1 MTSLSATRRKNA
13 AFNSPF
19 PNIIPPVSTERV
31 LRLNVHLQ
39 RELDAYLVKEFEL
52 PVGCLLT
59 TEEVRVTGDLS
70 HASVFVSIF
79 PPQHADTVLHTLADQ
94 SGAIRRAL
102 SGKLNLRA
110 TPMLH
115 FRLDEREARA
125 EHINRVL
132 DEAEKE
138 AGSNSKE

>member
-1 MTSLSATRRKNA
+1 M
-13 AFNSPF
+13 
-19 PNIIPPVSTERV
+19 STERV
-31 LRLNVHLQ
+31 LRLNAHLQ

-59 TEEVRVTGDLS
+59 TEEVRVAGDLS
-70 HASVFVSIF
+70 HATVFVSIF
-79 PPQHADTVLHTLADQ
+79 PPQHADAVLHTLADH
-94 SGAIRRAL
+94 SGTIRKAIAGR
-102 SGKLNLRA
+102 LNLRA

-132 DEAEKE
+132 DRAEKE
-138 AGSNSKE
+138 ADSVARE